1 MFPRAPHFV
10 SMPTSGQ
17 FAKNGAWE
25 QAWSFQADG
34 LPDTASLHAYLDEST
49 EVAFEA
55 FFGDAFFGVRLAG
68 SPSAIRSFA
77 GQCVQAMQAANQGEY
92 LVAAL
97 SGLLQRGPLGEH
109 LAFAEVGAVNAWRSV
124 GALRIP
130 DPCGALANVES
141 VWAALE
147 RSPVGC
153 DTQHRKA
160 IEFAFE
166 HPIAHWFGIPLSTP
180 NDPCRVSRAL
190 LEDALR
196 LV

>member
-1 MFPRAPHFV
+1 MFPRAPHFA
-10 SMPTSGQ
+10 SQPTSGQ
-17 FAKNGAWE
+17 FAKNGVWE
-25 QAWSFQADG
+25 QAWSFAADG
-34 LPDTASLHAYLDEST
+34 LPNTASLQAYLGEST

-55 FFGDAFFGVRLAG
+55 FFGEAFFGVRMAG
-68 SPSAIRSFA
+68 SSSAIHSF
-77 GQCVQAMQAANQGEY
+77 GGLCVQAMQSANQGEC
-92 LVAAL
+92 LVAVL
-97 SGLLQRGPLGEH
+97 SGLLQRGPLGEQ

-130 DPCGALANVES
+130 DPSGALANVES
-141 VWAALE
+141 VWAALA
-147 RSPVGC
+147 RSTVGC

-180 NDPCRVSRAL
+180 DDPCRVSRAL
-190 LEDALR
+190 LENALR